1 MSPAVAAARV
11 RNEDVADVLERV
23 ADLLEA
29 QGENPYR
36 VRAYRAGARTL
47 RASETRVAEILER
60 EGLEGVDRLPSI
72 GKSLAA
78 AIAEIV
84 HTGRLGMLERLEGQ
98 VSPEDL
104 FTTVPGIG
112 EELAR
117 RIHAE
122 LHLETLEQLELAAH
136 DGRLARVPGF
146 GERRVRAV
154 RETLAGML
162 GRSTRRRARLLGA
175 HLLGTHSAAPHAE
188 AAARPSIETL
198 LTVDADYRR
207 RAAAG
212 ELRFIAPK
220 RFNPGQRAW
229 LPVLHSERDGWS
241 FTALFSNTARAH
253 ELGTT
258 ADWVILYYERDG
270 HEDQCTVVTERHGPL
285 VGRRVVRGREAECA
299 MQHAARVAD
308 PPAPAPTPGSPAR

>member
-1 MSPAVAAARV
+1 MSQSVAAARV

-36 VRAYRAGARTL
+36 VRAYRAGAGTL
-47 RASETRVAEILER
+47 RTSETRVAEILER
-60 EGLEGVDRLPSI
+60 EGLAGVDRLPNI

-117 RIHAE
+117 RVHAE
-122 LHLETLEQLELAAH
+122 LHLETLEELELASH

-154 RETLAGML
+154 REALAGML

-175 HLLGTHSAAPHAE
+175 HGTAAHE
-188 AAARPSIETL
+188 ARPARPSIETL
-198 LTVDADYRR
+198 LAVDADYRR

-212 ELRFIAPK
+212 ELRTIAPR
-220 RFNPGQRAW
+220 RFNPGARAW
-229 LPVLHSERDGWS
+229 LPVLHGERDGWS

-258 ADWVILYYERDG
+258 RDWVILYYERDG
-270 HEDQCTVVTERHGPL
+270 DEDQCTVVTERHGPL
-285 VGRRVVRGREAECA
+285 AGKRVVRGREAES
-299 MQHAARVAD
+299 AAHHRVQLDDLA
-308 PPAPAPTPGSPAR
+308 TPGTSSGSHTR

>member
-1 MSPAVAAARV
+1 VTSAVAAARV

-36 VRAYRAGARTL
+36 VRAYRAGAGTL
-47 RASETRVAEILER
+47 RTCEARVAEILER
-60 EGLEGVDRLPSI
+60 EGLEGVDRLPNI

-117 RIHAE
+117 RVHAE

-175 HLLGTHSAAPHAE
+175 REAEPHAA

-198 LTVDADYRR
+198 LAVDAEYQR

-212 ELRFIAPK
+212 ELHNIAPK
-220 RFNPGQRAW
+220 RFNPGRRAW
-229 LPVLHSERDGWS
+229 LPVMHGERDGWS

-258 ADWVILYYERDG
+258 RDWVILYYERDG
-270 HEDQCTVVTERHGPL
+270 DEDQCTIVTERHGPL
-285 VGRRVVRGREAECA
+285 SGQRVVRGREAECA
-299 MQHAARVAD
+299 AHQRARVGD
-308 PPAPAPTPGSPAR
+308 PPAPAPGSPAR

>member
-1 MSPAVAAARV
+1 VSQSVAAARV

-36 VRAYRAGARTL
+36 VRAYRTGARTL
-47 RASETRVAEILER
+47 RTSETRVAEILER
-60 EGLEGVDRLPSI
+60 EGLAGVDRLPNI

-117 RIHAE
+117 RVHAE
-122 LHLETLEQLELAAH
+122 LHLETLEELELASH

-146 GERRVRAV
+146 GARRVRAV
-154 RETLAGML
+154 REALAGML

-175 HLLGTHSAAPHAE
+175 HATAAHE
-188 AAARPSIETL
+188 ARPARPSIETL
-198 LTVDADYRR
+198 LAVDADYRR

-212 ELRFIAPK
+212 ELRTIAPR
-220 RFNPGQRAW
+220 RFNPGGRAW
-229 LPVLHSERDGWS
+229 LPVLHGERDGWS

-258 ADWVILYYERDG
+258 GDWVILYYERDG
-270 HEDQCTVVTERHGPL
+270 DEDQCTVVTERHGPL
-285 VGRRVVRGREAECA
+285 AGMRVVRGREAESA
-299 MQHAARVAD
+299 AQHRVQHD
-308 PPAPAPTPGSPAR
+308 APPTPGTSSGSQAR

>member
-1 MSPAVAAARV
+1 MSPAVARL
-11 RNEDVADVLERV
+11 RNEDVADALERV

-36 VRAYRAGARTL
+36 VRAYRAGAQRV
-47 RASETRVAEILER
+47 RGCEKPVAEILEQEGP
-60 EGLEGVDRLPSI
+60 EGLDRLPEI
-72 GKSLAA
+72 GKSLAG
-78 AIAEIV
+78 AIAELV
-84 HTGRLGMLERLEGQ
+84 HTGRLGMLERLEGEI
-98 VSPEDL
+98 SPEDL

-117 RIHAE
+117 RVHAE
-122 LHLETLEQLELAAH
+122 LHLETLEDLELAAH

-146 GERRVRAV
+146 GIRRVRAV
-154 RETLAGML
+154 REALAGML
-162 GRSTRRRARLLGA
+162 ARSTRRRARRLRALD
-175 HLLGTHSAAPHAE
+175 AAPAE
-188 AAARPSIETL
+188 QDVGRPPVETL
-198 LTVDADYRR
+198 LAVDAEYRR

-212 ELRFIAPK
+212 ELRTIAPK
-220 RFNPGQRAW
+220 RFNPGRRAW

-258 ADWVILYYERDG
+258 GDWVILYYERDG

-285 VGRRVVRGREAECA
+285 AGRRVVRGREQEG
-299 MQHAARVAD
+299 AA
-308 PPAPAPTPGSPAR
+308 

>member
-1 MSPAVAAARV
+1 VSPAAASARA

-36 VRAYRAGARTL
+36 VRAYRAGAGTL
-47 RASETRVAEILER
+47 RASTQSVAEILER
-60 EGLEGVDRLPSI
+60 DGLEGVDRLPHI

-117 RIHAE
+117 RVHAE
-122 LHLETLEQLELAAH
+122 LQIETLEQLELAAH

-146 GERRVRAV
+146 GARRVRAV
-154 RETLAGML
+154 REALAGML

-175 HLLGTHSAAPHAE
+175 HATPAPPE
-188 AAARPSIETL
+188 RPSIETL
-198 LTVDADYRR
+198 LAVDAEYRR
-207 RAAAG
+207 RAQAG
-212 ELRFIAPK
+212 ELRTIAPK
-220 RFNPGQRAW
+220 RFNPGGRAW
-229 LPVLHSERDGWS
+229 LPVLHGERDGWS
-241 FTALFSNTARAH
+241 FTALYSNTARAH

-258 ADWVILYYERDG
+258 RDWVILYFERDG

-285 VGRRVVRGREAECA
+285 AGERVVRGRETECA
-299 MQHAARVAD
+299 ARQRERAGGSLAS
-308 PPAPAPTPGSPAR
+308 APAPRER

>member
-1 MSPAVAAARV
+1 M
-11 RNEDVADVLERV
+11 LERV

-47 RASETRVAEILER
+47 RTSEARVAEILER
-60 EGLEGVDRLPSI
+60 EGLAGVDRLPNI

-117 RIHAE
+117 RVHAE
-122 LHLETLEQLELAAH
+122 LQLETLEQLELAAH

-154 RETLAGML
+154 REALAGML

-175 HLLGTHSAAPHAE
+175 HSAHTARRRTRREP
-188 AAARPSIETL
+188 ARPSIETL
-198 LTVDADYRR
+198 LAVDADYRR

-212 ELRFIAPK
+212 ELRTIAPK
-220 RFNPGQRAW
+220 RFNPG
-229 LPVLHSERDGWS
+229 
-241 FTALFSNTARAH
+241 
-253 ELGTT
+253 
-258 ADWVILYYERDG
+258 
-270 HEDQCTVVTERHGPL
+270 
-285 VGRRVVRGREAECA
+285 
-299 MQHAARVAD
+299 AARLA
-308 PPAPAPTPGSPAR
+308 AGAARRARWLVVHGALLEYRSRPRARHHRGTG

>member
-1 MSPAVAAARV
+1 VSQSVAAARV

-47 RASETRVAEILER
+47 RTCEARVAEILER
-60 EGLEGVDRLPSI
+60 EGLAGVDRLPNI

-78 AIAEIV
+78 AIAEVV

-117 RIHAE
+117 RVHAE
-122 LHLETLEQLELAAH
+122 LHLETLEELELASH

-154 RETLAGML
+154 REALAGML

-175 HLLGTHSAAPHAE
+175 HGTGAHAARP
-188 AAARPSIETL
+188 ARPSIETL
-198 LTVDADYRR
+198 LAVDADYRR
-207 RAAAG
+207 RATAG
-212 ELRFIAPK
+212 ELRTITPR

-229 LPVLHSERDGWS
+229 LPVLHGEREGWA

-258 ADWVILYYERDG
+258 QDWVILYYERDG
-270 HEDQCTVVTERHGPL
+270 DEDQCTVVTERHGPL
-285 VGRRVVRGREAECA
+285 AGQRVVRGREAECA
-299 MQHAARVAD
+299 ALARTQLGD
-308 PPAPAPTPGSPAR
+308 PPTPGFNPGSHAR